1 VVGWFGLVAPAGT
14 PPEIIARLNT
24 AFVKALSDPSA
35 AEKIRL
41 LGAEPA
47 PSSAET
53 FAQFIR
59 SESAKWGKLIADA
72 GITGE

>member
-1 VVGWFGLVAPAGT
+1 
-14 PPEIIARLNT
+14 
-24 AFVKALSDPSA
+24 VKALSDPAA

-47 PSSAET
+47 PSSAEN
-53 FAQFIR
+53 FAQFIQ
-59 SESAKWGKLIADA
+59 SESAKWGKLISDA